1 MESEHALA
9 TEMAANHF
17 LRVAALI
24 EEGAAAA
31 AGGVVAEAITRKSA
45 LKMAGDLAIAM
56 ARHFLPGEA
65 AGVARSMRRVAGG
78 AAAAI
83 SQEAQESAT
92 KMAAETG
99 PPYSPKAMQ
108 LSRSLRAKSR

>member
-9 TEMAANHF
+9 TEMVGSHF

-31 AGGVVAEAITRKSA
+31 AGGVVAEVITRKSA
-45 LKMAGDLAIAM
+45 LKMAGDLAIA
-56 ARHFLPGEA
+56 RHFLPGGA
-65 AGVARSMRRVAGG
+65 AGVARNMRRVAGG
-78 AAAAI
+78 AAAAV